1 MALVLHVRAGGR
13 EPAPGPC
20 TSLTAIEPLR
30 TTSGSDTWTW
40 VQRLLSWPSSHMLH
54 HGGRDGVLDSRP
66 RDTRLRMT
74 ERCRAR
80 RPQARRCLRAAGQ
93 GSRGPTAAL
102 AAAAAH
108 APRTGHSRLC
118 PAPQTLWSFP
128 VSKGPAGSAL
138 STWMPDHR
146 VILKELQQLLFFPH
160 QCFLP
165 ILLQFC

>member
-1 MALVLHVRAGGR
+1 MALVLHVRPGGR

-30 TTSGSDTWTW
+30 TTSGSNTWTW

-74 ERCRAR
+74 ERCRVR
-80 RPQARRCLRAAGQ
+80 RPQARRCL
-93 GSRGPTAAL
+93 

-108 APRTGHSRLC
+108 TPRTGHSQLC